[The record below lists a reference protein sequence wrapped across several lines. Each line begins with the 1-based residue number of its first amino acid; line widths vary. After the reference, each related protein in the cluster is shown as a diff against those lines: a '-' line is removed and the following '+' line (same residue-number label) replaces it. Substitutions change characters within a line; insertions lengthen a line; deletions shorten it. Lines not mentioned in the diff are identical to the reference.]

1 VTQNISENMQVAAKG
16 VSDINSSMNE
26 IANAAQSV
34 DAATRK
40 VKDASRA
47 IAS

>member
-1 VTQNISENMQVAAKG
+1 MQVAAKS
-16 VSDINSSMNE
+16 VADITASMSE
-26 IANAAQSV
+26 IADVKQSV

-47 IAS
+47 VA